1 MYSRIEQINILWI
14 MRAQF
19 LTAGERSQA
28 GEEESGGGGL
38 ESEGSV

>member
-1 MYSRIEQINILWI
+1 

-38 ESEGSV
+38 ESEGSVWTRGL